1 MKIKL
6 VILAPAIGLMSCSD
20 EPKSPET
27 GGDSGFFGT
36 STASTDVDADNPA
49 SACINPI
56 VAKAI
61 GPLIEN
67 SLLFNDG
74 EVSESE
80 QIKRS
85 YMRQMAQSITV
96 MPEEAAALE
105 YDPATKRVVC
115 RAPVYLNMEN
125 LPEESLYVSSRRS
138 LVYTVQP
145 NADRSDLLIGFPSAR
160 DDRQWLVEN
169 AIAASNASPEYI
181 AAVQREAGERDA
193 RQQEANRIATENA
206 AVSEAKIKAAAAT
219 RQAAEVA
226 ELDRRNKEYAAQ
238 TQREYEKYMANT
250 RGPIREDQ
258 DTLRRFCRGGY

>member
-6 VILAPAIGLMSCSD
+6 VILVPAIGLMSCSD

-27 GGDSGFFGT
+27 GGVSDFF
-36 STASTDVDADNPA
+36 SNFTASTDVDPDNPG

-56 VAKAI
+56 VVKAI
-61 GPLIEN
+61 GPLIEE
-67 SLLFNDG
+67 SLPIYQG
-74 EVSESE
+74 TSESE

-85 YMRQMAQSITV
+85 YMRQMASTITV
-96 MPEEAAALE
+96 LPAEAAALE
-105 YDPATKRVVC
+105 FDPATKRVVC

-125 LPEESLYVSSRRS
+125 LPEESLFVSHKRS

-145 NADRSDLLIGFPSAR
+145 NADRSDLLIGFPFAR

-181 AAVQREAGERDA
+181 AAVQKWDATRKAEEEEINRAQDEKRLAYEAEFNAERAAREA
-193 RQQEANRIATENA
+193 TE
-206 AVSEAKIKAAAAT
+206 
-219 RQAAEVA
+219 AAEIERKNKVYA
-226 ELDRRNKEYAAQ
+226 VEKRR
-238 TQREYEKYMANT
+238 KYDECMANT

-258 DTLRRFCRGGY
+258 ETLRRFCGGEY